1 MDNLIFKK
9 ENKDYS
15 RTIEPV
21 KDYIQQMSFYV
32 SRNYNIPYQEAVNKV
47 KDIVNKKGMKIPK
60 VRYQHKNE
68 VGDIVETEAPLTKYI
83 TDAKMDNEIIVP
95 SFTTYIH
102 PSKKK
107 SLHSEFI
114 AVNVKKRSKH
124 KKIAFKARQDGDLV
138 AFAFNNVLQKTM
150 KIFNNSLSGAY
161 GDQSTVI
168 YNPSSHYT
176 LTSITRCVASIG
188 NAITESVVA
197 GNKHLRDPEITF
209 AYITSILSK
218 LNKAGIEMTM
228 FKFNLHIPT
237 VEELMNS
244 LIIPNISPYWR
255 DPVIEDKIRNY
266 MSKLDDV
273 ERCALM
279 YTNDLWNLKEYN
291 PELIRNMLTDMSKS
305 VNGVTDDPKYLTE
318 YGDAIEILS
327 KIINA
332 KHIKG
337 MSIDYNKLRGTET
350 MYILAST
357 AKNILEVMDKHR
369 LIFKSFLVT
378 DILPISIAFIKDM
391 LRSVIIL
398 SDTDSTCGAYDQ
410 WVKWYYGDV
419 VFGDEAIALAAA
431 VMTINTN
438 LIAHGLKILANNM
451 NIAEDSVD
459 LLAMKNEFFWPV
471 FTVAN
476 VNKHYYAATAI
487 QEGNVF
493 EKMEL
498 ELKGVH
504 FLASNADK
512 LVVSEIHKMLEEVN
526 NTVSSNG
533 KISLYKYCKRV
544 ADIERSIIDRVKKGD
559 VTIFKKDKIKSKEA
573 YKANDSQS
581 PYFHFLLWNE
591 IFGDEYGTIQD
602 PPYDVIKIPTNLDS
616 KKTMEAWLTGLPEMF
631 RDKLVKFLEKH
642 KKTTLG
648 TIRPPISIIS
658 TSGIPTELIPAI
670 DMHRIV
676 EDNMLAAYYFLE
688 TLGFYKKEGLLVS
701 EMGY

>member
-1 MDNLIFKK
+1 MDNSIFKK
-9 ENKDYS
+9 NNKDYS
-15 RTIEPV
+15 RSIEPI

-32 SRNYNIPYQEAVNKV
+32 SRVYNIPQQEAVKRV
-47 KDIVNKKGMKIPK
+47 KDIIHRKGIKIPK
-60 VRYQHKNE
+60 VRYQCKDE
-68 VGDIVETEAPLTKYI
+68 VGDIVEEEALLTNYI
-83 TDAKMDNEIIVP
+83 AEAKQNNEIIVP

-124 KKIAFKARQDGDLV
+124 KKIAFKARQEGDLV
-138 AFAFNNVLQKTM
+138 SYAFNNVLQKTM

-218 LNKAGIEMTM
+218 LNRTGVEMAV
-228 FKFNLHIPT
+228 FKYNLHIPT
-237 VEELMNS
+237 VDEVMNS

-255 DPVIEDKIRNY
+255 DPVVEDKIREY
-266 MSKLDDV
+266 ISKVDGI

-279 YTNDLWNLKEYN
+279 YTNDLWNIKEYN
-291 PELIRNMLTDMSKS
+291 PELIRSMLTEMSRS
-305 VNGVTDDPKYLTE
+305 VNGVTDDPKYLSD
-318 YGDAIEILS
+318 DAIEVLS

-332 KHIKG
+332 KYVKG
-337 MSIDYNKLRGTET
+337 KSLDYNKLRGTEL
-350 MYILAST
+350 MYTLAST
-357 AKNILEVMDKHR
+357 GKNILDVMNKYR
-369 LIFKSFLVT
+369 LLYRSFLVT
-378 DILPISIAFIKDM
+378 DILPISIAYIKDM

-410 WVKWYYGDV
+410 WVEWYYGKII
-419 VFGDEAIALAAA
+419 FGDEPTAIAAS
-431 VMTINTN
+431 VMTINSY
-438 LIAHGLKILANNM
+438 LVSHGLKILANNM
-451 NIAEDSVD
+451 NIAEDATN

-493 EKMEL
+493 DKMEL

-504 FLASNADK
+504 FLASNVDK
-512 LVVSEIHKMLEEVN
+512 AVVKEIHGMLEEVN
-526 NTVSSNG
+526 IAISSNK
-533 KISLYKYCKRV
+533 KISLFNYCKRV

-573 YKANDSQS
+573 YKATISQS
-581 PYFHFLLWNE
+581 PYFHYLLWNE
-591 IFGDEYGTIQD
+591 VFGDDYGVMQE
-602 PPYDVIKIPTNLDS
+602 PPYDVIKIPIILDS
-616 KKTMEAWLTGLPEMF
+616 KREMDKWLESLNEVF
-631 RDKLVKFLEKH
+631 RNKITTFLSKH
-642 KKTTLG
+642 NKTTLG

-658 TSGIPTELIPAI
+658 TSGIPSELIPAI
-670 DMHRIV
+670 DIHRIV

-688 TLGFYKKEGLLVS
+688 TLGFYKKEELLVC